1 MRLVAAVVCAAV
13 LVGLGAVPSLAE
25 KRVALVVGNDRY
37 ANLPKDE
44 QLRKAV
50 NDARAVGDALGRIGF
65 QVIRGENLGRLAL
78 LAKFDELTQK
88 LEPGDTAFFFFA
100 GHGVAVNGGNYIL
113 PTDVPNVGPGQDTLL
128 GHAALGETDI
138 VGDLQGRG
146 VRVAIVVLDA
156 CRNNPFKKP
165 GLRSVGG
172 ERGLTRIEPVSGVF
186 SLYSA
191 GLGQT
196 ALDRLGD
203 ADSNPNSVFT
213 RVLVPALGKP
223 GLSLGDLAVEVRE
236 EVARLAHTVSH
247 DQQPAYYD
255 QTTGGRVYLAGLPQ
269 AATPAAPAAPARPP
283 APAQSEAERAW
294 LAGVKDSTSE
304 KVLDDFIRRFGDT
317 IYGTMARE
325 RREGLKKGPVTA
337 MAPAGVSPAPPSPC
351 GTGAHAVALT
361 SRPARPLSGTE
372 ECGLKRADNF
382 KECDKCPEMIVVP
395 AGSFTMGSPPSEPE
409 RKDDEGPQRL
419 VTIGKPF
426 AVGRFAITFDE
437 WDACVADRGCNGYK
451 PADQGWGR
459 GRRPVI
465 NVSWDDAMAYVA
477 WLSRKTG
484 KSYRLLSE
492 AEREYVTRAG
502 TTTPFWWGTSIT
514 TSVANY
520 YGRREITT
528 SWWGGYSTKKQKYDG
543 NGAVEGQFRDET
555 VPVDTFQP
563 NAWGL
568 FQVHGNVSD
577 WVEDCYHNSYAGA
590 PSDGSAWVSGECSRR
605 VDRGGCWL
613 NPPEY
618 LRSAYRSSG
627 AAPDNRNPGTGFRVA
642 RTLTP

>member
-1 MRLVAAVVCAAV
+1 MRLVAAIACAAM
-13 LVGLGAVPSLAE
+13 LVGLGAVPGHAE

-78 LAKFDELTQK
+78 LAKLDELTQK

-113 PTDVPNVGPGQDTLL
+113 PTDVPNVRPGQDTLL
-128 GHAALGETDI
+128 ARVALGESDI

-165 GLRSVGG
+165 GVRGVGG
-172 ERGLTRIEPVSGVF
+172 ERGLSRIEPARGVF

-191 GLGQT
+191 GLGQA

-255 QTTGGRVYLAGLPQ
+255 QTTGGHVYLAGLPQ
-269 AATPAAPAAPARPP
+269 AAKPVEPPRPP

-294 LAGVKDSTSE
+294 LAGVKDTGSE
-304 KVLDDFIRRFGDT
+304 KVLDDFIRRYGDT
-317 IYGTMARE
+317 IYGTLARE
-325 RREGLKKGPVTA
+325 RREGLKKTPVAAVVPPTQ
-337 MAPAGVSPAPPSPC
+337 PAAQPSLVDRVL
-351 GTGAHAVALT
+351 GIFGSGGAATPSAE
-361 SRPARPLSGTE
+361 PLSAE
-372 ECGLKRADNF
+372 RERALKPKDVF
-382 KECDKCPEMIVVP
+382 KECEQCPEMIVVP
-395 AGSFTMGSPPSEPE
+395 AGSFTMGSPPSEPG
-409 RKDDEGPQRL
+409 RQKDEGPQRS

-426 AVGRFAITFDE
+426 AVGRFAVTFDE
-437 WDACVADRGCNGYK
+437 WDACVAARVCRHK
-451 PADQGWGR
+451 ADQGWGR

-465 NVSWDDAMAYVA
+465 NVSWDDAKAYVV

-484 KSYRLLSE
+484 KTYRLLSE

-502 TTTPFWWGTSIT
+502 TTTPYWWGASISTSQ
-514 TSVANY
+514 ANY
-520 YGRREITT
+520 R
-528 SWWGGYSTKKQKYDG
+528 GGEYRQK
-543 NGAVEGQFRDET
+543 T

-568 FQVHGNVSD
+568 FQIHGNVWE
-577 WVEDCYHNSYAGA
+577 WVEDCSHDSYAGA
-590 PSDGSAWVSGECSRR
+590 PSDGSARVSGDCGRR
-605 VDRGGCWL
+605 VVRGGAWGSD
-613 NPPEY
+613 PES
-618 LRSAYRSSG
+618 LRSAFRWWGLDTGEQIS
-627 AAPDNRNPGTGFRVA
+627 NLGFRVG
-642 RTLTP
+642 RTLSRDP